1 MRYMRYLFG
10 LCVTLWLVAEPAVS
24 ASSSAVLKYQLLG
37 LEGSLKK
44 NAQAWLGDEPDSP
57 QNRANFLATYEQRL
71 EDSLKALGYY
81 RPDIKTSL
89 KRTEPVWSLQID
101 VAPGPPVLIN
111 AISLQLLGAASTDEA
126 FQQLLERSPFKEGDV
141 FNHGDYDDFKNQ
153 LLTLGQ
159 ERGYFD
165 ARFTERRVTVNVES
179 DKADIYLHYESG
191 QRFRFGAV
199 EYSEFDI
206 DPEILAE
213 LQPIKEGDY
222 FDQSRMQFFQAQL
235 QRTGYFSG
243 VVIKPLF
250 EQAVDYR
257 VPLSVSLYP
266 ARRHS
271 FDVGIG
277 YSTDTEERL
286 SLTWRTPLLNRYG
299 HSQLTRISY
308 STINPSG
315 QFTYMIPLTHPLDDV
330 LHLSA
335 RLEDNEYGNLDSHQW
350 EAGAQREIRSG
361 KWVYSYSLRELTES
375 WELTGTSFNNNYTL
389 PGFAISHSTRAGSLL
404 DPSGGLSQL
413 YKLEGGGA
421 DWGSDIN
428 LLRATANYRYIVTP
442 LVDHRVVARAQLGA
456 VFIANSDRNNLAPS
470 LGFFAG
476 GSQSIRAFAYQSIGN
491 DIRLPKSDG
500 SEKKVVVGGDRL
512 VTASLEYQY
521 YFTPTWRGAIFVDG
535 GDAFDSGDFDMH
547 VGPGFGVHYISPVGA
562 VRLEFAN
569 SASEDNSSW
578 RMVFNIGAEF

>member
-1 MRYMRYLFG
+1 MRYLCG
-10 LCVTLWLVAEPAVS
+10 LCVALWLLALPAV
-24 ASSSAVLKYQLLG
+24 AAPSSAVLKYKLVG

-44 NAQAWLGDEPDSP
+44 NARAWLGNSPDTT
-57 QNRANFLATYEQRL
+57 QDRANFLATYEDRL

-81 RPDIKTSL
+81 RPEFKITLD
-89 KRTEPVWSLQID
+89 RTEPVWSLEID
-101 VAPGPPVLIN
+101 VTPGPPVVIN
-111 AISLQLLGAASTDEA
+111 TISIQMLGGASTDEA
-126 FQQLLERSPFKEGDV
+126 FLHLLEKSPFKEGDV
-141 FNHGDYDDFKNQ
+141 FNHGDYESFKNKV
-153 LLTLGQ
+153 LTMGQ
-159 ERGYFD
+159 ERGYAKAHFS
-165 ARFTERRVTVNVES
+165 ESRVTVNVES
-179 DKADIYLHYESG
+179 NQADIYLHYESG
-191 QRFRFGAV
+191 QRFRFGV
-199 EYSEFDI
+199 VDYSEFALE
-206 DPEILAE
+206 PELLTK
-213 LQPIKEGDY
+213 LQPFQEGDY
-222 FDQSRMQFFQAQL
+222 FDQSRLQFFQAQL

-257 VPLSVSLYP
+257 VPVSVTLLP

-277 YSTDTEERL
+277 YSTDTEERV

-308 STINPSG
+308 SAINPSG
-315 QFTYMIPLTHPLDDV
+315 QFTYTIPLSHPLDDV

-335 RLEDNEYGNLDSHQW
+335 LLEDNEYGDIDTHQW
-350 EAGAQREIRSG
+350 EVGAQREIRSG

-375 WELTGTSFNNNYTL
+375 WNVIGTDFNNNYTL
-389 PGFAISHSTRAGSLL
+389 PGFAVSHSTRLGSVV
-404 DPSGGLSQL
+404 DPSGGLNQF

-428 LLRATANYRYIVTP
+428 LLRATANYRYVVTP
-442 LVDHRVVARAQLGA
+442 LVDHRFVVRASLGA
-456 VFIANSDRNNLAPS
+456 VFIAKSDRNKLAPS

-476 GSQSIRAFAYQSIGN
+476 GSQSIRAFGYQSIGN
-491 DIRLPKSDG
+491 DIKVQKNDG
-500 SEKKVVVGGDRL
+500 SEQNLVIGGDRL
-512 VTASLEYQY
+512 VTGSLEYQY

-547 VGPGFGVHYISPVGA
+547 VGPGFGIHYISPVGA

-569 SASEDNSSW
+569 SASDDDPSW
-578 RMVFNIGAEF
+578 RMVLNIGAEF